1 MIRNILNNQDQVI
14 GTLELPDDTPESV
27 WEERLSAYKISAQE
41 IYDRSIEQSIKT
53 RKLYAEDLLERFK
66 KKNISEGINGL
77 QAMHMQAKVRA
88 LPVTFM
94 GYSMTVD
101 LLNCAISGDIEVAVL
116 TLLYCTDIDDM
127 SQPYHWLNQDRVNWL
142 IADMK
147 AYLGWA

>member
-14 GTLELPDDTPESV
+14 GTLELPDGTPESV
-27 WEERLSAYKISAQE
+27 WEERLSAYKISEQE
-41 IYDRSIEQSIKT
+41 LSERGLEQSIKA

-66 KKNISEGINGL
+66 KKNISEGINVL
-77 QAMHMQAKVRA
+77 QAINMHAKVRA

-94 GYSMTVD
+94 GHSMTVD

-127 SQPYHWLNQDRVNWL
+127 TQPYHWLNQERVNWL
-142 IADMK
+142 VADMK
-147 AYLGWA
+147 GYLGWA